1 MKKYGS
7 LLILLSAV
15 VLCGGDLPMTADFRS
30 SSNPADTG
38 IKVREDGAFLIISE
52 TSEGRIGNAAS
63 NFSLVYPAGTDI
75 TRRINEVLAKLEGS
89 GPVDFEIAFSM
100 QELER
105 ADRMVHFEFG
115 VRFHGGKVPRQWAL
129 AHLLNFRDFV
139 FLPDQRVKFDSA
151 NTPALRFRIEPSGGK
166 HQVDKVELLF
176 SIRVDTG
183 GAPETVSV
191 GEFAFR
197 SVPVIAGQGAMTA
210 KFTNFA
216 PSAALLENLGK
227 LGYKADFDSQSDG
240 DILFIAGRFREN
252 HNMKPYL
259 NAVKAGK
266 TIFVDLRDGCEVP
279 NDMAAMLPVNPWS
292 LKLASY
298 KRMGSPLKT
307 FPGSFLKD
315 EVLYHSAPYDLHVPG
330 SPIENSMMRY
340 LWDEYEKS
348 LDNTDWQVLLCTAG
362 GMPILLSGQ
371 VGAARVYVFGGDSED
386 RAFVASAG
394 YRAFCQELVRNMS
407 TTVPSAAGGDVGAL
421 EMTIPRVQSGEL
433 YVEVRNTGRSK
444 VDAFVAFQVSNWER
458 EILNKQALKI
468 SLNGNESKRVVL
480 PKRGAFK
487 GDNRIHESGSSVP
500 YLRLRAALLS
510 GDRAKLSAEQSVTV
524 FTGDEVSIS
533 IAENPQSWPDRADMA
548 QIDGEFDGSLAMLS
562 VRPVNSSP
570 EITITVNNRL
580 AEMGPLATAVDE
592 TASDNLTIEGL
603 NDLSLSRADARHK
616 GKWAGG
622 WAAAGGDTQNLRLN
636 WEMPVTLGAY
646 CIEALGSYRNEHFL
660 NPKNFTLTVGN
671 EQVVDEVKNAVYE
684 NAGSTWYARLGKT
697 FAPVSTQSL
706 KMNITG
712 INTNRKASV
721 FQANAICAM
730 RELSVMGWPGT
741 SGGKSI
747 AGSLEVTAVD
757 LATGSK
763 KLVARQNLTVK
774 PYTRE
779 SINLTLPPSDQFGA
793 VRYEIEFKS
802 GNKVLAREV
811 RSVLYLEPG
820 RPEIF
825 DKKQLAQFQPGVLC
839 TPGWYLYDS
848 FGRGMVDW
856 TRGWGGPHDQI
867 WALAHGLMETG
878 FSNNY
883 APDRMMTT
891 NTRNSHYSNP
901 WRFLPDG
908 SYGWDLT
915 ADVILEDGIRRYPED
930 KGIYVGA
937 SDRWN
942 GIPVN
947 NTFGW
952 DMYVRFDEYLR
963 ETRGEG
969 LKARSAKKI
978 ANEIITQYADVWQQ
992 WQMEQYAR
1000 KIEETRQRY
1009 AAKDRIFYFETHG
1022 SFPLAGG
1029 ELGGQLGKTHLG
1041 VGTDLFWELRNQD
1054 MYWTLGSRFGVV
1066 AANPD
1071 LRSGL
1076 YKQWGWVNSEANRF
1090 WFANNSST
1098 EPSRRQWY
1106 STYYM
1111 GRIDTSGQFNPYH
1124 VMGYSL
1130 QGGIST
1136 KFYPHE
1142 IRNYARTFQLG
1153 TKVRPEQAA
1162 GFGMVVSWSAHQ
1174 KRMRP
1179 DSRSFGF
1186 GLFAAGGAENQ
1197 IDYRMGRLYERLAK
1211 HGLPIGFVTSSHALK
1226 NYQGNSPL
1234 ILVDGSDWSEDE
1246 LDAIRTLNQSGTPVI
1261 AFAGDAPAPAL
1272 FTDNARTVKCGSI
1285 DLLVSGN
1292 KIYCPLNAKE
1302 IPADA
1307 IQPLIDAMMKNAGFE
1322 LRSTSNMPVT
1332 PFINSGALFL
1342 AFGSIADYNRVEHVV
1357 VRPESLLPGLDN
1369 PVFIDLD
1376 NNVRIPAKKSAEGYT
1391 LQIPAAACD
1400 GRLIM
1405 IKNMK

>member
-1 MKKYGS
+1 MKKY
-7 LLILLSAV
+7 LLFMLCAMTALQAV
-15 VLCGGDLPMTADFRS
+15 DLPVTANFRN

-38 IKVREDGAFLIISE
+38 IKIQEDGAFLIISE
-52 TSEGRIGNAAS
+52 TSEGRAGNAGS
-63 NFSLVYPAGTDI
+63 SFSLIYGADAEI
-75 TRRINEVLAKLEGS
+75 TRQINAVLAKEG
-89 GPVDFEIAFSM
+89 GNPVDFELSFSM
-100 QELER
+100 QELEQT
-105 ADRMVHFEFG
+105 DRMVHFEFG
-115 VRFHGGKVPRQWAL
+115 IRFHGGKVPRQWAL
-129 AHLLNFRDFV
+129 AHPLNFRDFT
-139 FLPDQRVKFDSA
+139 FSNERMKFDSS
-151 NTPALRFRIEPSGGK
+151 NTPALRFRIEPAGGK
-166 HQVDKVELLF
+166 QQVDRVELLF
-176 SIRVDTG
+176 SIRVDTNG
-183 GAPETVSV
+183 TPETVSV

-197 SVPVIAGQGAMTA
+197 SVPAA
-210 KFTNFA
+210 KEAKNVEFRNFA
-216 PSAALLENLGK
+216 PSVALLESLGK
-227 LGYKADFDSQSDG
+227 VEHNM
-240 DILFIAGRFREN
+240 LFIAGRFTDSEN
-252 HNMKPYL
+252 RKAYL
-259 NAVKAGK
+259 DAVKAGK
-266 TIFVDLRDGCEVP
+266 TIFVDLRDGGEISK
-279 NDMAAMLPVNPWS
+279 DMSAMLPVNTWS
-292 LKLASY
+292 LNRPVY
-298 KRMGSPLKT
+298 RRMAAPLEK
-307 FPGSFLKD
+307 
-315 EVLYHSAPYDLHVPG
+315 ELYHSAPYDLHLPG
-330 SPIENSMMRY
+330 SPMENSMMRY
-340 LWDEYEKS
+340 LWDEYEKP
-348 LDNTDWQVLLCTAG
+348 LDNTDWQILLCTAN
-362 GMPILLSGQ
+362 GMPILVSGQ

-386 RAFVASAG
+386 RVFVTSPGYRNFCEQLVRSMVAAAPKSAG
-394 YRAFCQELVRNMS
+394 DIGPLELK
-407 TTVPSAAGGDVGAL
+407 
-421 EMTIPRVQSGEL
+421 IPRVQTGEL
-433 YVEVRNTGRSK
+433 YAEVSNKSKAK

-458 EILNKQALKI
+458 EILNKQAVKV
-468 SLNGNESKRVVL
+468 SLNGGETQKVAL
-480 PKRGAFK
+480 PKRGTFK
-487 GDNRIHESGSSVP
+487 GEGKIAESGSDVP

-510 GDRAKLSAEQSVTV
+510 GDRTKLGTEQSVTV

-548 QIDGEFDGSLAMLS
+548 QIDGEFDGTQAMLS

-580 AEMGPLATAVDE
+580 AEMGPLAQAKDE
-592 TASDNLTIEGL
+592 VAADNLTTEGL

-622 WAAAGGDTQNLRLN
+622 WAATGGSEQNLTLS
-636 WEMPVTLGAY
+636 WDMPVTLGAY
-646 CIEALGSYRNEHFL
+646 CIEALGSYRNENFL

-712 INTNRKASV
+712 INANRKASV

-741 SGGKSI
+741 FGGKNI

-757 LATGSK
+757 LVTGRK
-763 KLVARQNLTVK
+763 MQVVRQDLTVK
-774 PYTRE
+774 PYSRE
-779 SINLTLPPSDQFGA
+779 NINVTLPASDKFGLIN
-793 VRYEIEFKS
+793 YEIEFKAK
-802 GNKVLAREV
+802 GKVVAREV
-811 RSVLYLEPG
+811 RSVLYMEPG
-820 RPEIF
+820 HPEIF
-825 DKKQLAQFQPGVLC
+825 DKNKLSTFQPGLLC

-848 FGRGMVDW
+848 FGRGMTDW

-867 WALAHGLMETG
+867 WAHTHGLMETG
-878 FSNNY
+878 FNNVY

-942 GIPVN
+942 GIPIN

-952 DMYVRFDEYLR
+952 DMYVLFDKYLR

-978 ANEIITQYADVWQQ
+978 ADEIITQYSDVWQQ

-1111 GRIDTSGQFNPYH
+1111 GRVDTSGQFNPYH

-1307 IQPLIDAMMKNAGFE
+1307 IQPLIEAMMKNAGFK

-1342 AFGSIADYNRVEHVV
+1342 AFGSIADYNRVEQVV
-1357 VRPESLLPGLDN
+1357 VRPESLLPGLTN
-1369 PVFIDLD
+1369 PVFIDVD
-1376 NNVRIPAKKSAEGYT
+1376 TSTRIPAKKSDEGYT

-1405 IKNMK
+1405 VINAQ